1 MNLRD
6 LFVLGVVVVSAVIG
20 FRRPFVALLCF
31 TWLAYMRPQD
41 LCWGFARTARFS
53 LLIGFVMLA
62 GWALHEIGKRPFT
75 RWDVRARLIFALF
88 ALTTISFALAKNQTE
103 GPTHYYVE
111 FLKIVVVALFTIGQ
125 VDSRLRLKAILWT
138 IALSLGFFGVKGGLH
153 GVLSGGAPILQGPG
167 GMLEDNNDFALALVM
182 NLPLLFY
189 LGQVEENRL
198 WRVAAAVGMVLT
210 CITILLTHSRGGALS
225 MAAVLFV
232 ITIRSRY
239 KFQALALAVIGA
251 VAFVMFTPAHVFER
265 LSTIGEFQED
275 ASANA
280 RLTAWQIALRMVEAY
295 PALGVGIRNFQTH
308 WAEFS
313 HGLTPPG
320 GGFAY
325 VAHNSYL
332 QIWAEGGTLALLVY
346 LAILASVFVTLRHL
360 RLIGKRTEGGDWI
373 FQYSRMFEAS
383 FTGFIVGATF
393 LNRGHFDLF
402 YQLVAL
408 VAVFKLLA
416 LRYVRQPVH
425 ERVRFDEFDLLPPLR
440 APGGMQ
446 HGPGWRAPEA
456 KSGFALA
463 DSRRRWGR

>member
-1 MNLRD
+1 MLSA
-6 LFVLGVVVVSAVIG
+6 VLGI
-20 FRRPFVALLCF
+20 RLPFTALLCF

-53 LLIGFVMLA
+53 LLIGAVMLL
-62 GWALHEIGKRPFT
+62 GWFLNERGKRPFT
-75 RWDVRARLIFALF
+75 RWDIRTRLILLLL
-88 ALTTISFALAKNQTE
+88 ALTTVSLSLAVNQGSE
-103 GPTHYYVE
+103 VMDYYIE
-111 FLKIVVVALFTIGQ
+111 FFKIIVVALFTVGQ
-125 VDSRLRLKAILWT
+125 VDSRVRLRAILWT
-138 IALSLGFFGVKGGLH
+138 IALSLGFFGIKGGLY

-182 NLPLLFY
+182 NLPMMFY
-189 LGQVEENRL
+189 LGQIEEKRI
-198 WRVAAAVGMVLT
+198 WRMAAAVGMVLT

-239 KFQALALAVIGA
+239 KFQALSLAA
-251 VAFVMFTPAHVFER
+251 VGVLAFVFFTPTHVFER
-265 LSTIGEFQED
+265 LASIGEYQAD

-280 RLTAWQIALRMVEAY
+280 RLTAWQIAFRMIDAFPV
-295 PALGVGIRNFQTH
+295 LGVGLRNFQAH

-313 HGLTPPG
+313 TGLTQPG

-332 QIWAEGGTLALLVY
+332 QIWAEGGTLAILTY
-346 LAILASVFVTLRHL
+346 LALFASVFVSLFKLRKL
-360 RLIGKRTEGGDWI
+360 GKRTEGGDWI

-383 FTGFIVGATF
+383 FVGFVVGASF

-408 VAVFKLLA
+408 VAVFQMLA
-416 LRYVRQPVH
+416 YRYAAQPLN
-425 ERVRFDEFDLLPPLR
+425 ERLQYEELDELPPLR
-440 APGGMQ
+440 VKGANEEL
-446 HGPGWRAPEA
+446 PGWRPDPLPPGGAGSLP
-456 KSGFALA
+456 
-463 DSRRRWGR
+463 RWGR